1 MKNAIDIVRGLLC
14 LTDPDKSGQRCWN
27 CAYKCSDE
35 KKCRK
40 DILRDATNF
49 VRFAD
54 EPLRM
59 KQKAGKK

>member
-1 MKNAIDIVRGLLC
+1 MKSSVDIVRGLLC

-35 KKCRK
+35 KKQRK
-40 DILRDATNF
+40 AILRDAVNY

-59 KQKAGKK
+59 KTEAGKK